1 MASNMNRKINI
12 KPENYVYCFAIFLV
26 GVYVCAYDMYIS
38 ALPLLQH
45 DFAVN
50 VGQSQLTLTL
60 FVIAGA
66 VFAVPAGLIS
76 DHFGRK
82 KTLMLYCF
90 VVIIGSIVCLLSQ
103 SIFAF
108 YIGRILQGIGA
119 SGLYI
124 LAVALPKDMLSGN
137 TYVKTWQSLTLLF
150 YLAPS
155 LAGFIGGYIVY
166 YGGWEWVFNSV
177 VLVALLALILIAI
190 YFKDIPVTT
199 TEDKTSS
206 RKKFFSI
213 INNTQF
219 LSYCYITSVAWAG
232 MSVFYICTP
241 YIVITT
247 LGFNTIVY
255 GWLSFL
261 LIFFGA
267 LARWINIRWLNG
279 LMSYEQSA
287 YIFSFVAVLSG
298 ILFINAY
305 FLSAHFAIYLI
316 GLSAILFGFSSAL
329 VSVNTSTMAF
339 LLIDKNHSAVA
350 SSIYGLTIDLIVALS
365 LIFAN
370 LMRANLILLGA
381 MIAVFYVI
389 AIMLLMKFK
398 EPTAAKIRV

>member
-1 MASNMNRKINI
+1 M
-12 KPENYVYCFAIFLV
+12 KPEKYVYFFAIFLV

-38 ALPLLQH
+38 ALPLLQN

-50 VGQSQLTLTL
+50 IGQSQLTLTL

-66 VFAVPAGLIS
+66 IFAIPAGLIS
-76 DHFGRK
+76 DRFGRK
-82 KTLMLYCF
+82 KTLILYCLI
-90 VVIIGSIVCLLSQ
+90 VIIGSIICLLSQ
-103 SIFAF
+103 HIFVF

-124 LAVALPKDMLSGN
+124 IAVALPKDILSDN

-155 LAGFIGGYIVY
+155 IAGFIGGYIVY
-166 YGGWEWVFNSV
+166 YGGWEWVFNGV
-177 VLVALLALILIAI
+177 VLVTLLTLILVAI
-190 YFKDIPVTT
+190 YFKEIPTT
-199 TEDKTSS
+199 ITEIKTSS

-213 INNTQF
+213 VSNTQF
-219 LSYCYITSVAWAG
+219 LSYCYITSIAWAG

-267 LARWINIRWLNG
+267 LARFINIRWLNG
-279 LMSYEQSA
+279 LISYEQSA
-287 YIFSFVAVLSG
+287 YAFSFVAVLSG
-298 ILFINAY
+298 ILFISAY
-305 FLSAHFAIYLI
+305 FFPAHYAIYFI

-365 LIFAN
+365 LVFAN
-370 LMRANLILLGA
+370 LMHANLILLGT
-381 MIAVFYVI
+381 MIAVFYLI
-389 AIMLLMKFK
+389 AIILLIKYK
-398 EPTAAKIRV
+398 EPATAKIRV